1 MSYFCGSGSKLV
13 RMMSYLM
20 IIIIFLL
27 EGSMAEEEE
36 MSSSYELSTR
46 EELVQMA
53 GYGEEKLSTVLV
65 TGSVLCEACLHG
77 QDDQLRAWPITGAL
91 VSVYCHNSHRKII
104 SKTQTFTDEYGDFM
118 IDLPSHLHATPNLDK
133 TCSVKVL
140 RLPKNSHCRPA
151 YVKKHKGL
159 KLSSV
164 GNGIR
169 TYAAGRI
176 GFLHWTSKPLRACTG
191 KGINDKQIAW

>member
-1 MSYFCGSGSKLV
+1 MSYSCGSGSKLV

-77 QDDQLRAWPITGAL
+77 QDDQLRAWPITG
-91 VSVYCHNSHRKII
+91 K
-104 SKTQTFTDEYGDFM
+104 
-118 IDLPSHLHATPNLDK
+118 
-133 TCSVKVL
+133 
-140 RLPKNSHCRPA
+140 
-151 YVKKHKGL
+151 
-159 KLSSV
+159 
-164 GNGIR
+164 
-169 TYAAGRI
+169 
-176 GFLHWTSKPLRACTG
+176 
-191 KGINDKQIAW
+191 